1 MITKFE
7 KEICGILISKYESRY
22 NNGSDFRSKIA
33 LKFNENGYK
42 KYVTEDA
49 YKYRDAIDEAALK
62 LQKDGLIFV
71 SYYKAT
77 KDILEVR
84 LNINNI
90 AAAYKLIGENS
101 IADKYQKLFDDLQ
114 NINTVVSSTFRK
126 ELLEKR
132 ETKGS
137 MQRYIDKA
145 SEYFDALRAIN
156 AISNNKD
163 DIFMRVLS
171 VRLFKDSKR
180 LESIKNYVIDV
191 LTMIGEPEATWD
203 EYLLIN
209 GILKNPNYIYLKGAC
224 TLRINEQEIDLS
236 KLKTVMAICSDS
248 IKNTV
253 FLSVNG
259 GAVTTIENLT
269 TFHDYKG
276 EELTIYLGGFSNHS
290 KVEILKK
297 LSSDINGL
305 SFRHFG
311 DMDFG
316 GFSILSHLRRETR
329 IAIKPLY
336 MDIKMMQDRV
346 ELSKKPSKTYLSKL
360 EGLLNDSHLQDC
372 RDTLQFMID
381 NQIILEQETY

>member
-114 NINTVVSSTFRK
+114 NINTVVSSTLRK

-224 TLRINEQEIDLS
+224 IIRINEQEIDLS
-236 KLKTVMAICSDS
+236 KLKPVMAICSDS
-248 IKNTV
+248 IKKTQL
-253 FLSVNG
+253 FYLLK
-259 GAVTTIENLT
+259 AIRFTTIENLT
-269 TFHDYKG
+269 NFHDYKG

-297 LSSDINGL
+297 LSSDIKW
-305 SFRHFG
+305 
-311 DMDFG
+311 
-316 GFSILSHLRRETR
+316 
-329 IAIKPLY
+329 AI
-336 MDIKMMQDRV
+336 I
-346 ELSKKPSKTYLSKL
+346 
-360 EGLLNDSHLQDC
+360 
-372 RDTLQFMID
+372 
-381 NQIILEQETY
+381 